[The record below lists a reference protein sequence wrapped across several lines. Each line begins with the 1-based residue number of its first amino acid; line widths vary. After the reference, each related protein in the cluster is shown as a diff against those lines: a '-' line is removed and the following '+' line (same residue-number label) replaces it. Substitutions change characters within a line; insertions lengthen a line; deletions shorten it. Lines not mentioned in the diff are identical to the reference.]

1 MSYFWIIAYKMYKFL
16 VTTRVSSRLLSIFF
30 FIPLNK
36 SKTLLQYSFLKLLS
50 ILNFSLRHIFKTLP
64 HTCGFPL
71 SKVFPVQLPSSYMH
85 HTMRFT
91 LIGLLLINLAYG
103 DSECPVELNPQR
115 VVVEYGGS
123 VSVNCSTSV
132 THHGMGWEV
141 SEGAVPQSRDN
152 LITWRVSN
160 LTQWDIQPFCYLNHK
175 KQCQLELPVT
185 IYKTP
190 DSVSISTVNHTGPM
204 MEGNQYELQCDVLNV
219 APVQYLTVK
228 WYKGQTLVDQTNFTD
243 TIKTPVDKTVTLMI
257 RPDRADDGAQY
268 RCEAEL
274 ELGEEGPQPPPKLTS
289 DPLNI
294 TVYYKPTINETKLP
308 SVVSVFRGHP
318 VVLVCEADGNPK
330 PTISWNSSTNNPVY
344 SETFT
349 VTVSTPED
357 LYCIVNNSVDTDIRH
372 VKVSVQ
378 DSECPVELNP
388 QRVVVEYGG
397 SVSVDC
403 KTYVLHHGMGWEASE
418 GAVPQSRDT
427 LITWRVSNLT
437 QWDIEPFCYLN
448 HKKQCQLELP
458 VTVYKTPDSV
468 SISTVNH
475 TGPMME
481 GNQYELQCDVLN
493 VAPVQYLTVKWYKG
507 QTLVDQTN
515 FTDTTKTPVNKT
527 VTLMIRPDRADD
539 GVQYRCEAELEL
551 GAEGPQPPPKV
562 TSDPLSITVYYKP
575 QSNLCEDWSP
585 KNGTSLVSYPILNS
599 LEGNPRPNISW
610 RRKSSLLN
618 ASVPLNTN
626 DSGKYEITA
635 SNELGHFMCTINI
648 TVEYAPM
655 IHASQEKFS
664 EEEGSNIILECNW
677 TGYPEPDVW
686 WSFNNKNISTGRR
699 HIIERARSTSAGVYT
714 CSAMNKF
721 GRKDKN
727 VVVEIRGNPPNYIPY
742 VVILVFFVLLVLLIA
757 LLFCM
762 WKKKKSSGSYE
773 VQSAKEYELRP
784 LSNGGNC

>member
-308 SVVSVFRGHP
+308 SVVPLFRGYS
-318 VVLVCEADGNPK
+318 VVIVCEADGNPK
-330 PTISWNSSTNNPVY
+330 PTISWNISTNNPVY

-349 VTVSTPED
+349 ITDSTPED
-357 LYCIVNNSVDTDIRH
+357 LYCIADNSVDTDIRH